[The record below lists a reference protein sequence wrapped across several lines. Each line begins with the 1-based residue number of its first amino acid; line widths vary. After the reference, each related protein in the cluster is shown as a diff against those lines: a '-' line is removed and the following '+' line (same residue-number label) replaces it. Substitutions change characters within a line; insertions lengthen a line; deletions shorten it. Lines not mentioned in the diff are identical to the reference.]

1 MSLHV
6 CMQTIVPTA
15 AKCLKGLRQLAVKLH
30 ANSGPNGC
38 KRFERSVAAGMI
50 GSSGRQLHPHQ
61 FLVCE
66 LSVPGKIQQAMLRH
80 VAKILAAS
88 SETQH

>member
-1 MSLHV
+1 M
-6 CMQTIVPTA
+6 A
-15 AKCLKGLRQLAVKLH
+15 AIFLKELRQLAIELH
-30 ANSGPNGC
+30 ANSGPNGR
-38 KRFERSVAAGMI
+38 KMFERTVATGMI
-50 GSSGRQLHPHQ
+50 GASGRQLHPHQ

-80 VAKILAAS
+80 VAKILVAS